1 MTTLISIWGKGG
13 TGKSTCASALAY
25 AFAQHGKRTL
35 LITTDLIPTV
45 SKIFGVEGEGEI
57 QLSNVPFLT
66 IYELSPDDV
75 VEKWKKRFGEEVY
88 EVVSSIIPVGK
99 EVLDYIAGAPGLA
112 DEFMLYVIYEKWKE
126 NRYDF
131 IIWDLPAAGDALR
144 LLWLEKQFY
153 THLGDAAKMY
163 LRLKGYLSKLKRK
176 KGPTPIQLIEEW
188 RELANNI
195 LSMLACEMHKA
206 MIVTTPENLSIEVA
220 KRIIRDLR
228 FFQVDIYAIIVN
240 MILPNQTGLRE
251 LFSEKLRMQ
260 ARNIDVIKD
269 IARRENLICVEIPLL
284 NLNLADY
291 RNLNEVCKSLSIIMR
306 GFLERC

>member
-1 MTTLISIWGKGG
+1 MKIVVASGKGG
-13 TGKSTCASALAY
+13 TGKSTCASALDY

-131 IIWDLPAAGDALR
+131 IIWDD
-144 LLWLEKQFY
+144 
-153 THLGDAAKMY
+153 
-163 LRLKGYLSKLKRK
+163 
-176 KGPTPIQLIEEW
+176 
-188 RELANNI
+188 
-195 LSMLACEMHKA
+195 
-206 MIVTTPENLSIEVA
+206 
-220 KRIIRDLR
+220 
-228 FFQVDIYAIIVN
+228 
-240 MILPNQTGLRE
+240 TG
-251 LFSEKLRMQ
+251 
-260 ARNIDVIKD
+260 NW
-269 IARRENLICVEIPLL
+269 NTC
-284 NLNLADY
+284 
-291 RNLNEVCKSLSIIMR
+291 
-306 GFLERC
+306 G